1 MDIRPTARKKEGSG
15 EYSPPHKD
23 LLSAGLR
30 IRVIKFFWKR
40 IIFSTFLTI
49 ITMQNN
55 IRNFMETVVKNAC
68 GQLILRSVLL
78 NPGADS

>member
-1 MDIRPTARKKEGSG
+1 MDLRLTARKKEGSG
-15 EYSPPHKD
+15 ECSSPHKD

-49 ITMQNN
+49 ITMQKS
-55 IRNFMETVVKNAC
+55 IRNFMETVVKNAG
-68 GQLILRSVLL
+68 GQLFSVVCF
-78 NPGADS
+78 

>member
-1 MDIRPTARKKEGSG
+1 MDIRPTAQKKEGSG

-30 IRVIKFFWKR
+30 MRVIKFFWKR

-49 ITMQNN
+49 ITMQKS
-55 IRNFMETVVKNAC
+55 IRNFMETVVKNAG
-68 GQLILRSVLL
+68 GQLFSVVCF
-78 NPGADS
+78 

>member
-1 MDIRPTARKKEGSG
+1 MDLRLTARKKEGSG

-30 IRVIKFFWKR
+30 IRVIKFFWKW

-49 ITMQNN
+49 IAMQIS
-55 IRNFMETVVKNAC
+55 IRNFMDTVVKTAG
-68 GQLILRSVLL
+68 GQRILRSVLL